1 MKRTIFVL
9 LFVAF
14 FIGMLVS
21 AQEDAYQSGDYQG
34 AILAYEQRLANG
46 EASGE
51 IYYNLGLSYYETGQL
66 GLALLNYRKAE
77 IYLPRDEAVALQIA
91 RIRGQREDFIGSET
105 DWLAIT
111 ANMTGDVLTLYE
123 LSIVVFALWALYFL
137 LLALSRASLRW
148 LLWLTAAGMLIG
160 VFFLGVRLYV
170 ETQQAEAVILVDAA
184 QVMSG
189 PAGDYLPLYVL
200 YEAAELRIVEER
212 DGWLR
217 FMLADGRSGWIA
229 VEDVGTVNVGES

>member
-1 MKRTIFVL
+1 MKRLIFLL
-9 LFVAF
+9 LFGAF
-14 FIGMLVS
+14 FTVALVH
-21 AQEDAYQSGDYQG
+21 AQEDAYQNGDYQG
-34 AILAYEQRLANG
+34 AIAAYEQSIANG
-46 EASGE
+46 EVSGE

-66 GLALLNYRKAE
+66 GLALLNTRKAE

-91 RIRGQREDFIGSET
+91 RVRGQREDFIGAET

-111 ANMTGDVLTLYE
+111 AHLTGDVLTLYE

-170 ETQQAEAVILVDAA
+170 ETQQPEAVVLVDAA

-212 DGWLR
+212 YGWLR
-217 FMLADGRSGWIA
+217 FVLADGRSGWIA
-229 VEDVGTVNVGES
+229 ADNVGIVAE

>member
-1 MKRTIFVL
+1 MKRVIFLL
-9 LFVAF
+9 LFVA
-14 FIGMLVS
+14 ITIS
-21 AQEDAYQSGDYQG
+21 AQEDAYQNGDYQG
-34 AILAYEQRLANG
+34 AILAYEQRLTNG

-77 IYLPRDEAVALQIA
+77 IFLPRDENIALQIA
-91 RIRGQREDFIGSET
+91 RIRGQREDFIGAET

-111 ANMTGDVLTLYE
+111 ANLTGDVLTVYE

-170 ETQQAEAVILVDAA
+170 ETQQPEAVVLVDAA

-229 VEDVGTVNVGES
+229 AGDVGIISS